1 MNKISRMFGRR
12 VLRSDFDSPY
22 GEKGQKRSARPK
34 ASGAAQLK
42 RAATKRNNIRKHK

>member
-1 MNKISRMFGRR
+1 MNERR
-12 VLRSDFDSPY
+12 FSFIKGLRSDFDSPY
-22 GEKGQKRSARPK
+22 GEKGQKRSTRPK

>member
-1 MNKISRMFGRR
+1 MDEISRLFGGRE
-12 VLRSDFDSPY
+12 LRSDFDSPY

-34 ASGAAQLK
+34 VSGAAQLK